1 MRTVEKERIPSLS
14 LGEERNIV
22 TQLLV
27 VNLTIFILLLFTR
40 VIYNMEDLSTS
51 RFNSDV
57 LAWTA
62 LPANPARLL
71 TRPWTL
77 LTYMFSHIDVWQV
90 FSNMIWLWAF
100 GSLLQNV
107 AGHQRILPL
116 YLYGGLCGAIFYVM
130 GMHAMPAFENILPTG
145 SMIGAAASV
154 MALAIGVT
162 TVAPGYRLFPMLG
175 RGIPLWIVTV
185 LFVTLNV
192 STHLLDANTDAQT
205 YLPALAGGGLTG
217 FLFMMQWKK
226 GKDWGAGL
234 NRLTYKFTH
243 MFHPAVPQ
251 EHHDAVALVKKKLA
265 APVGSNNPYRR
276 IGAVPEQR
284 LNEILDKISEQGMH
298 ALTPE
303 EQETL
308 LRASKQQDS

>member
-1 MRTVEKERIPSLS
+1 MRTVEKERIPSLT

-22 TQLLV
+22 TQILV

-40 VIYNMEDLSTS
+40 VIYNMEGYSTAQ
-51 RFNSDV
+51 FESDV

-77 LTYMFSHIDVWQV
+77 ITAMFSHVSVWQV
-90 FSNMIWLWAF
+90 FSNMVWLWAF
-100 GSLLQNV
+100 GTLLQNL

-116 YLYGGLCGAIFYVM
+116 YLYGGFCGAIFYVM
-130 GMHAMPAFENILPTG
+130 GMHAIPAFESMLPTAA
-145 SMIGAAASV
+145 MMGASASV

-162 TVAPGYRLFPMLG
+162 AVAPNYRIFPLLG
-175 RGIPLWIVTV
+175 KGIPLWVIT
-185 LFVTLNV
+185 LIFVALHIASHILTPADE
-192 STHLLDANTDAQT
+192 TQT
-205 YLPALAGGGLTG
+205 YIPALVGGGLTG
-217 FLFMMQWKK
+217 LLYMTQWKK

-234 NRLTYKFTH
+234 NRVAYKATH
-243 MFHPAVPQ
+243 LFHPAPQ
-251 EHHDAVALVKKKLA
+251 DHPEVALIKKRLNLPSSGNSA
-265 APVGSNNPYRR
+265 FRRVGS
-276 IGAVPEQR
+276 VPEQR
-284 LNEILDKISEQGMH
+284 LNEILDKINEQGMD

-308 LRASKQQDS
+308 LRASKQDIS

>member
-27 VNLTIFILLLFTR
+27 VNLTLFILLLFTR
-40 VIYNMEDLSTS
+40 VIYNMEGYSTAQ
-51 RFNSDV
+51 FNEDV
-57 LAWTA
+57 LAWA
-62 LPANPARLL
+62 SLPANPARLL

-77 LTYMFSHIDVWQV
+77 LTSMFSHISVWQV
-90 FSNMIWLWAF
+90 FSNMVWLWGF
-100 GSLLQNV
+100 GTLLQNV

-116 YLYGGLCGAIFYVM
+116 YIYGGLCGAIFYIM
-130 GMHAMPAFENILPTG
+130 GMHAIPAFESILPQA

-162 TVAPGYRLFPMLG
+162 TVAPNYRLFPMLG
-175 RGIPLWIVTV
+175 RGIPLWLITTV
-185 LFVTLNV
+185 FVALHISSHIF
-192 STHLLDANTDAQT
+192 STNDDAQT
-205 YLPALAGGGLTG
+205 YFPALLGGGLTG
-217 FLFMMQWKK
+217 FLYMMQWKR

-234 NRLTYKFTH
+234 NRLTYKATH
-243 MFHPAVPQ
+243 LFHPVEEQHKEA
-251 EHHDAVALVKKKLA
+251 AALVRKRL
-265 APVGSNNPYRR
+265 GNSIGGNNPYRR
-276 IGAVPEQR
+276 VGAVPEQR
-284 LNEILDKISEQGMH
+284 LNEILDKIHEQGIH